1 MTGKIYDYVPVITY
15 DFFFGSANLLEGIFA
30 DDSCILG
37 HVASLCERDMS
48 LVAMG
53 LLRVAISVL
62 SPSSGTINIQKYVS
76 LFISC
81 TSLFC
86 VSAMRLCASCQCT
99 L

>member
-1 MTGKIYDYVPVITY
+1 MTGKIYDYVPVIIY
-15 DFFFGSANLLEGIFA
+15 DIFGSANLLEGIFA

-76 LFISC
+76 LFIWC
-81 TSLFC
+81 TPLFC
-86 VSAMRLCASCQCT
+86 VRLCASCQCI